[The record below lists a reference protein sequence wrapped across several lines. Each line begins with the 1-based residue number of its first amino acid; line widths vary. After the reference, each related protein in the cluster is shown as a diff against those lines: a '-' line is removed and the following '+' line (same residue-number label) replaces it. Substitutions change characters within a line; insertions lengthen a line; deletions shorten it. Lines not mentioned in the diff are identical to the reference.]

1 MSQFDPSI
9 PARVPDGGVVTWD
22 GTQFNFLEGNM
33 LVSNLLASTTMSAAS
48 VTVASINNPG
58 CRGAMFLVNVT
69 QMPGSAS
76 TTLAMKLFLTA
87 GGITADFAART
98 PISATGCFVFTVYP
112 GISAS
117 AGGVSCPLPRQ
128 FGLRMS
134 ASYGA
139 TSKETVFSI
148 SMMRID

>member
-1 MSQFDPSI
+1 MSQFDPST
-9 PARVPDGGVVTWD
+9 PGGVPPGSTLQWD
-22 GTQFNFLEGNM
+22 GSTFNWTEGNR
-33 LVSNLLASTTMSAAS
+33 LVENLQASLTMSAAS
-48 VTVASINNPG
+48 VTIASINNPG
-58 CRGAMFLVNVT
+58 CRGAMFLMNVT

-87 GGITADFAART
+87 GGVTADFAVRT
-98 PISATGCFVFTVYP
+98 PISAVGCYVFTLYP

-128 FGLRMS
+128 FGMRIS

-139 TSKETVFSI
+139 TSKETVFSL